1 MNRSITSIFIFL
13 ISIISFAQAPQKL
26 NAVEIYEQV
35 QKLNFLGKV
44 LYVAAHPDDENTK
57 LITYFSN
64 HYHAQTAYLS
74 LTRGD
79 GGQNLIGTE
88 LREKLG
94 AIRTQELLAARRIDG
109 GEQFFTR
116 ANDFGFSKEPNE
128 TFSIWN
134 KNEVMEDVIQVIE
147 TFRPDI
153 IINRF
158 SHNTPGTT
166 HGHHTASAMLSLEAY
181 DLVKHQPKRIFFNT
195 SWWFYGSQEAF
206 DAADKSKLL
215 AINSNVYYPL
225 KGKSNNEIAALSRSQ
240 HKCQG
245 FGTLGSRGDETEYL
259 ELLKG
264 DLPSNTNLF
273 EGIDTSWNRV
283 KGGNEI
289 GTILYEIEKNFN
301 FGNPSVHIPNL
312 IKAYDLIQN
321 LEDSHWKEI
330 KSKQIIKII
339 EACSGLFME
348 AVADTETTTKDSN
361 FNINIEV
368 INRSQSNAK
377 LISVKALQL
386 PLETKNSVLKNN
398 EKTSFQLKNVIIGEN
413 ADYSNLFWLKEK
425 QTEGMY
431 RVSDK
436 SIRILPEVSSN
447 FPVVFTIEIEGKTIE
462 FVKNICYKFNNPDDG
477 ETYVPFTVLPDV
489 TTKIEPE
496 VIIFNGTQ
504 AKEITVSVKAHKA
517 NAKGILSLNIPNDW
531 KVNPKEIPFE
541 ITTKNE
547 EKKFSFTLYPT
558 KPEIATKL
566 SAKAQIGNQIFDDKL
581 ITIQYP
587 HIPKQTILVP
597 SESKLVKLDIATKGK
612 NIGYIMGAG
621 DEVNKNLENLDFK
634 VSTINPNE
642 ISIEKLQQFDAV
654 ILGIRAFNVVDELKY
669 KNKILFQYV
678 ENGGNLIIQY
688 NTTNNLVTKEIAP
701 YNLELSR
708 DRVTDENAKVT
719 FLAPN
724 HKVLNEPNKITEK
737 DFEGWKQEQG
747 LNYPNE
753 FDASF
758 TPILSS
764 NDKGEK
770 PKNGETILIDYAG
783 FLEDGTLFDTS
794 NPEVA
799 KTFGT
804 FDELRA
810 MQNGYSLLPYQIG
823 AKNLIP
829 GFIEAVNKLNIG
841 DKAVLFIPSKLAYGE
856 QGAGNAIPPN
866 ANIIFEI
873 EIKDKK

>member
-153 IINRF
+153 IVNRF

-312 IKAYDLIQN
+312 IKAYDLIQK
-321 LEDSHWKEI
+321 LEDLHWKEI

-386 PLETKNSVLKNN
+386 PIETKNAVLKNN
-398 EKTSFQLKNVIIGEN
+398 EKTSFPIKNTSIGEKV
-413 ADYSNLFWLKEK
+413 DYSNLFWLKEQ

-436 SIRILPEVSSN
+436 AIRILPEVSSN

-504 AKEITVSVKAHKA
+504 SKEITVSVKAHKA
-517 NAKGILSLNIPNDW
+517 NAKGVLSLNIPTDW

-547 EKKFSFTLYPT
+547 EKKFTFTLYPT

-566 SAKAQIGNQIFDDKL
+566 SAKAQIGNQTFDDKL

-597 SESKLVKLDIATKGK
+597 SESKLVKLDIEIKGK

-621 DEVNKNLENLDFK
+621 DEVNKNLEHLGFN

-642 ISIEKLQQFDAV
+642 ISTEKLQQYDAV
-654 ILGIRAFNVVDELKY
+654 ILGIRAFNVVEELKY

-678 ENGGNLIIQY
+678 ENGGNLIVQY
-688 NTTNNLVTKEIAP
+688 NTTNNLITKEIAP

-719 FLAPN
+719 FLTPN
-724 HKVLNEPNKITEK
+724 HKVLNQPNKITEK
-737 DFEGWKQEQG
+737 DFSGWVQEQG
-747 LNYPNE
+747 LYYPNKWSSE
-753 FDASF
+753 FI
-758 TPILSS
+758 PILAS
-764 NDKGEK
+764 NDEGESSKTGGLVIAKFGKGNYIYTGLSFFRE
-770 PKNGETILIDYAG
+770 L
-783 FLEDGTLFDTS
+783 
-794 NPEVA
+794 PEGVSGA
-799 KTFGT
+799 Y
-804 FDELRA
+804 R
-810 MQNGYSLLPYQIG
+810 LL
-823 AKNLIP
+823 
-829 GFIEAVNKLNIG
+829 
-841 DKAVLFIPSKLAYGE
+841 
-856 QGAGNAIPPN
+856 
-866 ANIIFEI
+866 ANMIAL
-873 EIKDKK
+873 D

>member
-1 MNRSITSIFIFL
+1 MNRSFTSIFIFL
-13 ISIISFAQAPQKL
+13 ISIVAFAQAPQKL
-26 NAVEIYEQV
+26 NSVEIYEQV

-128 TFSIWN
+128 TFAIWN
-134 KNEVMEDVIQVIE
+134 KNEVMEDVIQVME

-153 IINRF
+153 IVNRF

-181 DLVKHQPKRIFFNT
+181 DLIKYKPKRIFFNT

-215 AINSNVYYPL
+215 AINSNVFYPL

-289 GTILYEIEKNFN
+289 GKILYEIEKNFN

-398 EKTSFQLKNVIIGEN
+398 EKINFQLKNVVIGEN
-413 ADYSNLFWLKEK
+413 ADYSNLFWLKEQ

-547 EKKFSFTLYPT
+547 EKKFTFTLYPT

-566 SAKAQIGNQIFDDKL
+566 SAKAQIGNQTFDDKL

-597 SESKLVKLDIATKGK
+597 SESKIVKLDIETKGK
-612 NIGYIMGAG
+612 NIGYIIGAG
-621 DEVNKNLENLDFK
+621 DEVNKNIENLGFT
-634 VSTINPNE
+634 VTNINVNE
-642 ISIEKLQQFDAV
+642 ITDDNLKRFDAI
-654 ILGIRAFNVVDELKY
+654 ILGIRAFNVIDELKY
-669 KNKILFQYV
+669 KNKTLFNYV
-678 ENGGNLIIQY
+678 ANGGNLIVQY

-719 FLAPN
+719 FLQPD
-724 HKVLNEPNKITEK
+724 HKVLNQPNKITSK
-737 DFEGWKQEQG
+737 DFEGWVQEQG
-747 LNYPNE
+747 LYYPNKWSSE
-753 FDASF
+753 FI
-758 TPILSS
+758 PILAS
-764 NDKGEK
+764 NDEGESSKTGGLVIAKFGKGNYIYTGLSFFREL
-770 PKNGETILIDYAG
+770 PEGVSGAYR
-783 FLEDGTLFDTS
+783 LF
-794 NPEVA
+794 A
-799 KTFGT
+799 
-804 FDELRA
+804 
-810 MQNGYSLLPYQIG
+810 
-823 AKNLIP
+823 NLI
-829 GFIEAVNKLNIG
+829 AL
-841 DKAVLFIPSKLAYGE
+841 DK
-856 QGAGNAIPPN
+856 
-866 ANIIFEI
+866 
-873 EIKDKK
+873 

>member
-1 MNRSITSIFIFL
+1 MNRSITSIFIFF
-13 ISIISFAQAPQKL
+13 ISIITFAQAPQKL
-26 NAVEIYEQV
+26 NTVEIYEQV

-321 LEDSHWKEI
+321 LEDSHWKNS

-361 FNINIEV
+361 FNIDIEV

-386 PLETKNSVLKNN
+386 PILTKNALLKNN
-398 EKTSFQLKNVIIGEN
+398 EKTSFPIKNVIIGETV
-413 ADYSNLFWLKEK
+413 DYSNLFWLKEK

-436 SIRILPEVSSN
+436 AIRILPEISSN

-462 FVKNICYKFNNPDDG
+462 FIKNICYKFNNPDDG

-504 AKEITVSVKAHKA
+504 TKEITVSVKAHKA
-517 NAKGILSLNIPNDW
+517 NAKGVLSLNIPTDW

-547 EKKFSFTLYPT
+547 EKKFTFTLYPT

-566 SAKAQIGNQIFDDKL
+566 SAKAQIGNQTFDNKL

-597 SESKLVKLDIATKGK
+597 SESKLVKLDIEIKGK

-621 DEVNKNLENLDFK
+621 DEVNKNLEHLGFK

-642 ISIEKLQQFDAV
+642 ISTEKLQQYDAV
-654 ILGIRAFNVVDELKY
+654 ILGIRAFNVVEELKY

-678 ENGGNLIIQY
+678 ENGGNLIVQY
-688 NTTNNLVTKEIAP
+688 NTTNNLITKEIAP

-719 FLAPN
+719 FVTPT
-724 HKVLNEPNKITEK
+724 HKVLNQPNKITEK
-737 DFEGWKQEQG
+737 DFTGWVQEQG
-747 LNYPNE
+747 LYYPNKWSSE
-753 FDASF
+753 FI
-758 TPILSS
+758 PILAS
-764 NDKGEK
+764 NDEGESSKTGGLVIAKFGKGNYIYTGLSFFRE
-770 PKNGETILIDYAG
+770 L
-783 FLEDGTLFDTS
+783 
-794 NPEVA
+794 PEGVSGA
-799 KTFGT
+799 Y
-804 FDELRA
+804 R
-810 MQNGYSLLPYQIG
+810 LLANMI
-823 AKNLIP
+823 AL
-829 GFIEAVNKLNIG
+829 
-841 DKAVLFIPSKLAYGE
+841 DK
-856 QGAGNAIPPN
+856 
-866 ANIIFEI
+866 
-873 EIKDKK
+873 

>member
-1 MNRSITSIFIFL
+1 MC
-13 ISIISFAQAPQKL
+13 AQAPKKL
-26 NAVEIYEQV
+26 SSVEIYDQV

-153 IINRF
+153 IVNRF

-181 DLVKHQPKRIFFNT
+181 DLVKYKPKRIFFNT

-245 FGTLGSRGDETEYL
+245 FGTLGSRGDEIEYL

-289 GTILYEIEKNFN
+289 GKILYDIEKNFN
-301 FGNPSVHIPNL
+301 FENPSVHIPNL
-312 IKAYDLIQN
+312 IKAYDLIQK
-321 LEDSHWKEI
+321 LEDAHWKEI

-386 PLETKNSVLKNN
+386 PLETKNAVLKNN
-398 EKTSFQLKNVIIGEN
+398 EKTSFQFKNVIIGEN
-413 ADYSNLFWLKEK
+413 VDYSNLFWLKEK

-477 ETYVPFTVLPDV
+477 ETYVPFTVLPSV
-489 TTKIEPE
+489 TSSIEPK
-496 VIIFNGTQ
+496 VVIFNATQ
-504 AKEITVSVKAHKA
+504 PKEITVVVKAHKA
-517 NAKGILSLNIPNDW
+517 NISGKLSLDIPADW
-531 KVNPKEIPFE
+531 KVSPNEISFE
-541 ITTKNE
+541 IAAKNE
-547 EKKFSFTLYPT
+547 DKKFTFTLYPT
-558 KPEIATKL
+558 KKEITTKIK
-566 SAKAQIGNQIFDDKL
+566 AKVEINNQTIDKEL

-597 SESKLVKLDIATKGK
+597 SESKIVKLDIETKGK
-612 NIGYIMGAG
+612 NIGYIIGAG
-621 DEVNKNLENLDFK
+621 DEVNKNIENLGFT
-634 VSTINPNE
+634 VTNINVNE
-642 ISIEKLQQFDAV
+642 ITDDNLKRFDAI
-654 ILGIRAFNVVDELKY
+654 ILGIRAFNVIDELKY
-669 KNKILFQYV
+669 KNKTLFNYV
-678 ENGGNLIIQY
+678 ANGGNLIVQY

-719 FLAPN
+719 FLQPD
-724 HKVLNEPNKITEK
+724 HKVLNQPNKITSK
-737 DFEGWKQEQG
+737 DFEGWVQEQG
-747 LNYPNE
+747 LYYPNKWSSE
-753 FDASF
+753 FI
-758 TPILSS
+758 PILAS
-764 NDKGEK
+764 NDEGESSKTGGLVIAKYGKGNYIYTGLSFFRE
-770 PKNGETILIDYAG
+770 L
-783 FLEDGTLFDTS
+783 
-794 NPEVA
+794 PEGVSGA
-799 KTFGT
+799 Y
-804 FDELRA
+804 R
-810 MQNGYSLLPYQIG
+810 LL
-823 AKNLIP
+823 ANLI
-829 GFIEAVNKLNIG
+829 AL
-841 DKAVLFIPSKLAYGE
+841 DK
-856 QGAGNAIPPN
+856 
-866 ANIIFEI
+866 
-873 EIKDKK
+873 

>member
-1 MNRSITSIFIFL
+1 MSRSFTSIFILL
-13 ISIISFAQAPQKL
+13 ISIITFAQAPQKL
-26 NAVEIYEQV
+26 SSVEIYEQV

-128 TFSIWN
+128 TFAIWN

-153 IINRF
+153 IVNRF

-181 DLVKHQPKRIFFNT
+181 DLVKYQPKRIFFNT

-264 DLPSNTNLF
+264 NLPSNTNLF

-289 GTILYEIEKNFN
+289 GKLLNEIEKNFN
-301 FGNPSVHIPNL
+301 FGNPSIHIPNL
-312 IKAYDLIQN
+312 IKAYDLIQK

-348 AVADTETTTKDSN
+348 ALADTETITKDSK
-361 FNINIEV
+361 FNLQLEV
-368 INRSQSNAK
+368 INRSQSNVK
-377 LISVKALQL
+377 LISVNALNIKN
-386 PLETKNSVLKNN
+386 ETQNKPLKNN
-398 EKTSFQLKNVIIGEN
+398 EKVNFQFKDVDVGN
-413 ADYSNLFWLKEK
+413 AVDYSNLFWLKEQ

-431 RVSDK
+431 QVSDK
-436 SIRILPEVSSN
+436 SIRILPEVSTS
-447 FPVVFTIEIEGKTIE
+447 FPVIFTIEIEGKTIE

-477 ETYVPFTVLPDV
+477 ETYVPFTILPEFTSTIESKVL
-489 TTKIEPE
+489 
-496 VIIFNGTQ
+496 IFNSTQ
-504 AKEITVSVKAHKA
+504 PKEISVKVKAHKA
-517 NAKGILSLNIPNDW
+517 NASGKLSVVIPTDW
-531 KVNPKEIPFE
+531 KIEPQEIPFTIEAKNEERKFSFKIYPSKPE
-541 ITTKNE
+541 ITTK
-547 EKKFSFTLYPT
+547 LVAQ
-558 KPEIATKL
+558 IATSNGTL
-566 SAKAQIGNQIFDDKL
+566 DKEL
-581 ITIQYP
+581 ITIHYP
-587 HIPKQTILVP
+587 HIPKQTILIT
-597 SESKLVKLDIATKGK
+597 SAAKAVKLDIATKGK

-621 DEVNKNLENLDFK
+621 DEVNKNLENLGFQ
-634 VSTINPNE
+634 VTNLNPNE
-642 ISIEKLQQFDAV
+642 ITAENLKSYDAI
-654 ILGIRAFNVVDELKY
+654 ILGIRAFNVVDELKF
-669 KNKILFQYV
+669 KNKILFDYV
-678 ENGGNLIIQY
+678 FNGGNVIVQY
-688 NTTNNLVTKEIAP
+688 NTTNNLITKEIAP

-719 FLAPN
+719 FLTPN
-724 HKVLNEPNKITEK
+724 HKVLNQPNKINEK
-737 DFEGWKQEQG
+737 DFTGWVQEQG
-747 LNYPNE
+747 LYYPNKWSSE
-753 FDASF
+753 FI
-758 TPILSS
+758 PILAS
-764 NDKGEK
+764 NDE
-770 PKNGETILIDYAG
+770 GETPKKGALLIAKHGKGNYIYTG
-783 FLEDGTLFDTS
+783 LSFFREL
-794 NPEVA
+794 PEGVSGA
-799 KTFGT
+799 Y
-804 FDELRA
+804 R
-810 MQNGYSLLPYQIG
+810 LL
-823 AKNLIP
+823 
-829 GFIEAVNKLNIG
+829 
-841 DKAVLFIPSKLAYGE
+841 
-856 QGAGNAIPPN
+856 
-866 ANIIFEI
+866 ANIIAL
-873 EIKDKK
+873 D

>member
-245 FGTLGSRGDETEYL
+245 FGTLGNRGDETEYL

-289 GTILYEIEKNFN
+289 GNILYEIEKNFN

-321 LEDSHWKEI
+321 LEDSHWKNS

-386 PLETKNSVLKNN
+386 PILTKNALLKNN
-398 EKTSFQLKNVIIGEN
+398 EKISFPIKNVIIGETV
-413 ADYSNLFWLKEK
+413 DYSNLFWLKEK

-436 SIRILPEVSSN
+436 AIRILPEVSSN

-504 AKEITVSVKAHKA
+504 TKEITVSVKAHKA
-517 NAKGILSLNIPNDW
+517 NAKGVLSLNIPTDW

-547 EKKFSFTLYPT
+547 EKKFTFTLYPT

-566 SAKAQIGNQIFDDKL
+566 SAKAQIGNQTFDNKL

-597 SESKLVKLDIATKGK
+597 SESKLVKLDIEIKGK

-621 DEVNKNLENLDFK
+621 DEVNKNLEHLGFK
-634 VSTINPNE
+634 VSTIHPNE
-642 ISIEKLQQFDAV
+642 ISTEKLQQYDAV
-654 ILGIRAFNVVDELKY
+654 ILGIRAFNVVEELKY

-678 ENGGNLIIQY
+678 ENGGNLIVQY
-688 NTTNNLVTKEIAP
+688 NTTNNLITKEIAP

-719 FLAPN
+719 FVTPT
-724 HKVLNEPNKITEK
+724 HKVLNQPNKITEK
-737 DFEGWKQEQG
+737 DFTGWVQEQG
-747 LNYPNE
+747 LYYPNKWSSE
-753 FDASF
+753 FI
-758 TPILSS
+758 PILAS
-764 NDKGEK
+764 NDEGESSKTGGLVIAKFGKGNYIYTGLSFFRE
-770 PKNGETILIDYAG
+770 L
-783 FLEDGTLFDTS
+783 
-794 NPEVA
+794 PEGVSGA
-799 KTFGT
+799 Y
-804 FDELRA
+804 R
-810 MQNGYSLLPYQIG
+810 LL
-823 AKNLIP
+823 
-829 GFIEAVNKLNIG
+829 
-841 DKAVLFIPSKLAYGE
+841 
-856 QGAGNAIPPN
+856 
-866 ANIIFEI
+866 ANMIAL
-873 EIKDKK
+873 D

>member
-1 MNRSITSIFIFL
+1 MNRSFTSIFILL
-13 ISIISFAQAPQKL
+13 ISIITFAQAPQKL
-26 NAVEIYEQV
+26 SSVEIYEQV

-128 TFSIWN
+128 TFAIWN

-153 IINRF
+153 IVNRF

-181 DLVKHQPKRIFFNT
+181 DLVKYQPKRIFFNT

-264 DLPSNTNLF
+264 NLPSNTNLF

-289 GTILYEIEKNFN
+289 GKLLYEIEKNFN

-312 IKAYDLIQN
+312 IKAYDLIQK

-348 AVADTETTTKDSN
+348 ALADTETITKDSK
-361 FNINIEV
+361 FNLQLEV
-368 INRSQSNAK
+368 INRSQSNVK
-377 LISVKALQL
+377 LISVNALNIKN
-386 PLETKNSVLKNN
+386 ETQNKPLKNN
-398 EKTSFQLKNVIIGEN
+398 EKVNFQFKDVEVGN
-413 ADYSNLFWLKEK
+413 AVDYSNLFWLKEQ

-431 RVSDK
+431 QVSDK
-436 SIRILPEVSSN
+436 SIRILPEVSTS
-447 FPVVFTIEIEGKTIE
+447 FPVIFTIEIEGKTIE

-477 ETYVPFTVLPDV
+477 ETYVPFTILPEFTSTIESKVL
-489 TTKIEPE
+489 
-496 VIIFNGTQ
+496 IFNSTQ
-504 AKEITVSVKAHKA
+504 PKEISVKVKAHKA
-517 NAKGILSLNIPNDW
+517 IASGKLSVVIPPDW
-531 KVNPKEIPFE
+531 KIEPQEIPFTIEAKNEERKFSFKIYPSKPE
-541 ITTKNE
+541 ITTK
-547 EKKFSFTLYPT
+547 LVAQ
-558 KPEIATKL
+558 IATSSGTL
-566 SAKAQIGNQIFDDKL
+566 DKEL

-587 HIPKQTILVP
+587 HIPKQTILVT
-597 SESKLVKLDIATKGK
+597 SAAKAVKLDIATKGK

-621 DEVNKNLENLDFK
+621 DEVNKNLENLGFQ
-634 VSTINPNE
+634 VTNLNPNE
-642 ISIEKLQQFDAV
+642 ITAENLKSYDAI
-654 ILGIRAFNVVDELKY
+654 ILGIRAFNVVDELKF
-669 KNKILFQYV
+669 KNKILFDYV
-678 ENGGNLIIQY
+678 FNGGNVIVQY
-688 NTTNNLVTKEIAP
+688 NTTNNLITKEIAP

-719 FLAPN
+719 FLTPN
-724 HKVLNEPNKITEK
+724 HKVLNQPNKITEK
-737 DFEGWKQEQG
+737 DFTSWVQEQG
-747 LNYPNE
+747 LYYPNKWSSE
-753 FDASF
+753 FI
-758 TPILSS
+758 PILAS
-764 NDKGEK
+764 NDE
-770 PKNGETILIDYAG
+770 GETPKKGGLLIAKHGKGNYIYTG
-783 FLEDGTLFDTS
+783 LSFFREL
-794 NPEVA
+794 PEGVSGA
-799 KTFGT
+799 Y
-804 FDELRA
+804 R
-810 MQNGYSLLPYQIG
+810 LL
-823 AKNLIP
+823 
-829 GFIEAVNKLNIG
+829 
-841 DKAVLFIPSKLAYGE
+841 
-856 QGAGNAIPPN
+856 
-866 ANIIFEI
+866 ANMIAL
-873 EIKDKK
+873 D

>member
-1 MNRSITSIFIFL
+1 MKRSITSIFIFVF
-13 ISIISFAQAPQKL
+13 SITMCAQAPQKL
-26 NAVEIYEQV
+26 SSVEIYDQV

-134 KNEVMEDVIQVIE
+134 KIEVMEDVIQVIE

-153 IINRF
+153 IVNRF

-181 DLVKHQPKRIFFNT
+181 DLVKYKPKRIFFNT

-206 DAADKSKLL
+206 DTADKSKLL
-215 AINSNVYYPL
+215 AINSNVFYPL

-289 GTILYEIEKNFN
+289 GKILYEIEKNFN

-312 IKAYDLIQN
+312 IKAYDLIQK
-321 LEDSHWKEI
+321 LEDAHWKEI

-398 EKTSFQLKNVIIGEN
+398 EKINFQLKNVVIGEN
-413 ADYSNLFWLKEK
+413 IDYSNLFWLKEK

-431 RVSDK
+431 RVSDE

-504 AKEITVSVKAHKA
+504 SKEITVSVKAHKA
-517 NAKGILSLNIPNDW
+517 NAKGVLSLNIPNDW
-531 KVNPKEIPFE
+531 KVIPKEIPFE

-547 EKKFSFTLYPT
+547 EKKFTFTLYPT

-566 SAKAQIGNQIFDDKL
+566 SATATIGNQTFDDKL

-621 DEVNKNLENLDFK
+621 DEVNKNLENLGFK

-642 ISIEKLQQFDAV
+642 ISIEKLQQYDAV
-654 ILGIRAFNVVDELKY
+654 ILGIRAFNVIDELKY

-678 ENGGNLIIQY
+678 ENGGNLIVQY

-724 HKVLNEPNKITEK
+724 HKVLNQPNKITEK
-737 DFEGWKQEQG
+737 DFTGWVQEQG
-747 LNYPNE
+747 LYYPNKWSSE
-753 FDASF
+753 FI
-758 TPILSS
+758 PILAS
-764 NDKGEK
+764 NDEGESSKTGGLVIAKYGKG
-770 PKNGETILIDYAG
+770 NYIYTGLS
-783 FLEDGTLFDTS
+783 FFR
-794 NPEVA
+794 
-799 KTFGT
+799 
-804 FDELRA
+804 ELSEGVSGAYR
-810 MQNGYSLLPYQIG
+810 LL
-823 AKNLIP
+823 ANLI
-829 GFIEAVNKLNIG
+829 AL
-841 DKAVLFIPSKLAYGE
+841 DK
-856 QGAGNAIPPN
+856 
-866 ANIIFEI
+866 
-873 EIKDKK
+873 

>member
-1 MNRSITSIFIFL
+1 MKRSFTSIFIFL
-13 ISIISFAQAPQKL
+13 ISSLTFAQAPQKL
-26 NAVEIYEQV
+26 SSVEIYEQV

-128 TFSIWN
+128 TFAIWN

-153 IINRF
+153 IVNRF

-181 DLVKHQPKRIFFNT
+181 DLVKYKPKRIFFNT

-215 AINSNVYYPL
+215 AINSNVFYPL

-289 GTILYEIEKNFN
+289 GKILYEIEKNFN

-312 IKAYDLIQN
+312 IKAYDLIQK
-321 LEDSHWKEI
+321 LEDSHWKDI

-386 PLETKNSVLKNN
+386 PIETKNAVLKNN
-398 EKTSFQLKNVIIGEN
+398 EKTSFQFKNVIIGESV
-413 ADYSNLFWLKEK
+413 DYSNLFWLKE
-425 QTEGMY
+425 QQSEGMY

-517 NAKGILSLNIPNDW
+517 NAKGVLSLNIPTDW

-547 EKKFSFTLYPT
+547 EKKFTFTLYPT

-566 SAKAQIGNQIFDDKL
+566 SAKAQIGNQTFDNKL

-597 SESKLVKLDIATKGK
+597 SESKLVKLDIETKGK

-621 DEVNKNLENLDFK
+621 DEVNKNLENLGFK

-642 ISIEKLQQFDAV
+642 ISTEKLQQFDAV

-678 ENGGNLIIQY
+678 ANGGNLIQ
-688 NTTNNLVTKEIAP
+688 
-701 YNLELSR
+701 
-708 DRVTDENAKVT
+708 
-719 FLAPN
+719 
-724 HKVLNEPNKITEK
+724 
-737 DFEGWKQEQG
+737 
-747 LNYPNE
+747 
-753 FDASF
+753 
-758 TPILSS
+758 
-764 NDKGEK
+764 
-770 PKNGETILIDYAG
+770 
-783 FLEDGTLFDTS
+783 
-794 NPEVA
+794 
-799 KTFGT
+799 
-804 FDELRA
+804 
-810 MQNGYSLLPYQIG
+810 
-823 AKNLIP
+823 
-829 GFIEAVNKLNIG
+829 
-841 DKAVLFIPSKLAYGE
+841 
-856 QGAGNAIPPN
+856 
-866 ANIIFEI
+866 EI
-873 EIKDKK
+873 ELLMKMRKLLS

>member
-1 MNRSITSIFIFL
+1 MNRSFTSIFIFFV
-13 ISIISFAQAPQKL
+13 SIIAFAQAPQKL
-26 NAVEIYEQV
+26 NSVEIYEQV

-128 TFSIWN
+128 TFAIWN
-134 KNEVMEDVIQVIE
+134 KNEVMEDVIQVME

-153 IINRF
+153 IVNRF

-181 DLVKHQPKRIFFNT
+181 DLVKYKPKRIFFNT

-206 DAADKSKLL
+206 EAADKSKLL
-215 AINSNVYYPL
+215 AINSNVFYPL

-283 KGGNEI
+283 KEGNEI
-289 GTILYEIEKNFN
+289 GKILYEIEKNFN

-724 HKVLNEPNKITEK
+724 HKVLNQPNKITEK
-737 DFEGWKQEQG
+737 DFTGWVQEQG
-747 LNYPNE
+747 LYYPNKWSSE
-753 FDASF
+753 FI
-758 TPILSS
+758 PILAS
-764 NDKGEK
+764 NDEGESSKTGGLVIAKYGKGNYIYTGLSFFRE
-770 PKNGETILIDYAG
+770 L
-783 FLEDGTLFDTS
+783 
-794 NPEVA
+794 PEGVSGA
-799 KTFGT
+799 Y
-804 FDELRA
+804 R
-810 MQNGYSLLPYQIG
+810 LLANMI
-823 AKNLIP
+823 AL
-829 GFIEAVNKLNIG
+829 
-841 DKAVLFIPSKLAYGE
+841 DK
-856 QGAGNAIPPN
+856 
-866 ANIIFEI
+866 
-873 EIKDKK
+873 

>member
-1 MNRSITSIFIFL
+1 MNRSFTSIFIFL
-13 ISIISFAQAPQKL
+13 ISIVAFAQAPQKL
-26 NAVEIYEQV
+26 NSVEIYEQV

-64 HYHAQTAYLS
+64 DYHAQTAYLS

-128 TFSIWN
+128 TFAIWN
-134 KNEVMEDVIQVIE
+134 KNEVMEDVIQVME

-153 IINRF
+153 IVNRF

-181 DLVKHQPKRIFFNT
+181 DLVKFKPKRIFFNT

-215 AINSNVYYPL
+215 AINSNVFYPL

-289 GTILYEIEKNFN
+289 GKILYEIEKNFN
-301 FGNPSVHIPNL
+301 FENPSIHIPNL

-321 LEDSHWKEI
+321 LEDLHWKEI

-368 INRSQSNAK
+368 INRSQSNVK

-386 PLETKNSVLKNN
+386 PLETKNAVLKNN

-436 SIRILPEVSSN
+436 STRILPEFSSN

-504 AKEITVSVKAHKA
+504 SKEITVSVKAHKA
-517 NAKGILSLNIPNDW
+517 NAKGVLSLNIPNDW

-547 EKKFSFTLYPT
+547 EKKFTFTLYPT

-597 SESKLVKLDIATKGK
+597 SESKLVKLDIAIKGK

-621 DEVNKNLENLDFK
+621 DVVNKNLENLGFK
-634 VSTINPNE
+634 VSMINPNE

-719 FLAPN
+719 FLSPN
-724 HKVLNEPNKITEK
+724 HKVLNQPNKITEK
-737 DFEGWKQEQG
+737 DFIGWVQEQG
-747 LNYPNE
+747 LYYPNKWSSE
-753 FDASF
+753 FI
-758 TPILSS
+758 PILAS
-764 NDKGEK
+764 NDEGESSKTGGLVIAKFGKGNYIYTGLSFFRE
-770 PKNGETILIDYAG
+770 L
-783 FLEDGTLFDTS
+783 
-794 NPEVA
+794 PEGVSGA
-799 KTFGT
+799 Y
-804 FDELRA
+804 R
-810 MQNGYSLLPYQIG
+810 LLANMI
-823 AKNLIP
+823 AL
-829 GFIEAVNKLNIG
+829 
-841 DKAVLFIPSKLAYGE
+841 DK
-856 QGAGNAIPPN
+856 
-866 ANIIFEI
+866 
-873 EIKDKK
+873 

>member
-1 MNRSITSIFIFL
+1 MNRSFTSIFIFF
-13 ISIISFAQAPQKL
+13 ISIAALAQAPQKL
-26 NAVEIYEQV
+26 NSVEIYEQI

-128 TFSIWN
+128 TFAIWN
-134 KNEVMEDVIQVIE
+134 KEEVMEDVIQVME

-153 IINRF
+153 IVNRF
-158 SHNTPGTT
+158 AHNTPGTT

-181 DLVKHQPKRIFFNT
+181 DLVKYQPKRIFFNT

-215 AINSNVYYPL
+215 SINSNVFYPL

-245 FGTLGSRGDETEYL
+245 FGTLGTRGDEIEYL

-289 GTILYEIEKNFN
+289 GKILYDIEKNFN

-312 IKAYDLIQN
+312 IKAYDLIQK

-348 AVADTETTTKDSN
+348 AVADTETITKDSK
-361 FNINIEV
+361 FNLQLEV
-368 INRSQSNAK
+368 INRSQSNVK
-377 LISVKALQL
+377 LISINALNIKN
-386 PLETKNSVLKNN
+386 ETQNKPLKNN
-398 EKTSFQLKNVIIGEN
+398 EKVSLQFKDVVVGNEV
-413 ADYSNLFWLKEK
+413 DYSNLFWLKEQ

-431 RVSDK
+431 KVSDK
-436 SIRILPEVSSN
+436 SIRILPEISTS
-447 FPVVFTIEIEGKTIE
+447 FPVIFTMEIEGKTIE
-462 FVKNICYKFNNPDDG
+462 FVKNITYKFNNPDDG
-477 ETYVPFTVLPDV
+477 ETYIPFTILPEF
-489 TTKIEPE
+489 TSTIEPK
-496 VIIFNGTQ
+496 VIIFNSTQ
-504 AKEITVSVKAHKA
+504 PKEITVKVKAHKA
-517 NAKGILSLNIPNDW
+517 NASGKLSLAIPQDW
-531 KVNPKEIPFE
+531 KIEPKEIPFTIE
-541 ITTKNE
+541 AKNE
-547 EKKFSFTLYPT
+547 ERKFTFKVYPT
-558 KPEIATKL
+558 KPEITSKL
-566 SAKAQIGNQIFDDKL
+566 VAQISTSNGTLDKEL
-581 ITIQYP
+581 VTIQYP
-587 HIPKQTILVP
+587 HIPKQTILVA
-597 SESKLVKLDIATKGK
+597 SESKVVKLDIATKGK

-621 DEVNKNLENLDFK
+621 DEVNKNLENLGFQ
-634 VSTINPNE
+634 VTNLNPNE
-642 ISIEKLQQFDAV
+642 ITTENLKSFDAV
-654 ILGIRAFNVVDELKY
+654 ILGIRAFNVVDELKF
-669 KNKILFQYV
+669 KNKILFDYV
-678 ENGGNLIIQY
+678 ANGGNVIVQY
-688 NTTNNLVTKEIAP
+688 NTTNNLITKEIAP
-701 YNLELSR
+701 YNLKLSR

-724 HKVLNEPNKITEK
+724 HKVLNQPNKISEK
-737 DFEGWKQEQG
+737 DFTGWVQEQG
-747 LNYPNE
+747 LYYPNE
-753 FDASF
+753 WSSEFI
-758 TPILSS
+758 PILAS
-764 NDKGEK
+764 NDE
-770 PKNGETILIDYAG
+770 GETPKKGGLLIAKHGKGNYIYTG
-783 FLEDGTLFDTS
+783 LSFFREL
-794 NPEVA
+794 PEGVSGA
-799 KTFGT
+799 Y
-804 FDELRA
+804 R
-810 MQNGYSLLPYQIG
+810 LL
-823 AKNLIP
+823 ANLI
-829 GFIEAVNKLNIG
+829 AL
-841 DKAVLFIPSKLAYGE
+841 DK
-856 QGAGNAIPPN
+856 
-866 ANIIFEI
+866 
-873 EIKDKK
+873 

>member
-1 MNRSITSIFIFL
+1 MNRSFTSIFIFF
-13 ISIISFAQAPQKL
+13 ISIAALAQAPQKL
-26 NAVEIYEQV
+26 NSVEIYEQV

-128 TFSIWN
+128 TFAIWN
-134 KNEVMEDVIQVIE
+134 KEEVMEDVIQVME

-153 IINRF
+153 IVNRF
-158 SHNTPGTT
+158 AHNTPGTT

-181 DLVKHQPKRIFFNT
+181 DLVKYQPKRIFFNT

-289 GTILYEIEKNFN
+289 GKILYEIEKNFN

-724 HKVLNEPNKITEK
+724 HKVLNQPNKITEK
-737 DFEGWKQEQG
+737 DFTGWVQEQG
-747 LNYPNE
+747 LYYPNKWSSE
-753 FDASF
+753 FI
-758 TPILSS
+758 PILAS
-764 NDKGEK
+764 NDEGESSKTGGLVIAKYGKGNYIYSGLSFFRE
-770 PKNGETILIDYAG
+770 L
-783 FLEDGTLFDTS
+783 
-794 NPEVA
+794 PEGVSGA
-799 KTFGT
+799 Y
-804 FDELRA
+804 R
-810 MQNGYSLLPYQIG
+810 LLANMI
-823 AKNLIP
+823 AL
-829 GFIEAVNKLNIG
+829 
-841 DKAVLFIPSKLAYGE
+841 DK
-856 QGAGNAIPPN
+856 
-866 ANIIFEI
+866 
-873 EIKDKK
+873 

>member
-1 MNRSITSIFIFL
+1 MNRSFTSIFIFF
-13 ISIISFAQAPQKL
+13 ISIVALAQAPQKL
-26 NAVEIYEQV
+26 NSVEIYEQV

-128 TFSIWN
+128 TFAIWN
-134 KNEVMEDVIQVIE
+134 KEEVMEDVIQVME

-153 IINRF
+153 IVNRF
-158 SHNTPGTT
+158 AHNTPGTT

-181 DLVKHQPKRIFFNT
+181 DLVKYQPKRIFFNT

-215 AINSNVYYPL
+215 SINSNVFYPL

-245 FGTLGSRGDETEYL
+245 FGTLGTRGDEIEYL

-289 GTILYEIEKNFN
+289 GKILYDIEKNFN

-312 IKAYDLIQN
+312 IKAYDLIQK

-348 AVADTETTTKDSN
+348 AIAETETITKESK
-361 FNINIEV
+361 FNLQLEV
-368 INRSQSNAK
+368 INRSQSNVK
-377 LISVKALQL
+377 LISINALNI
-386 PLETKNSVLKNN
+386 KNEIQNKPLKNN
-398 EKTSFQLKNVIIGEN
+398 EKVNLQFKDVVVGNEV
-413 ADYSNLFWLKEK
+413 DYSNLFWLKEQ

-431 RVSDK
+431 KVSDK
-436 SIRILPEVSSN
+436 SIRILPEISTS
-447 FPVVFTIEIEGKTIE
+447 FPVIFTMEIEGKTIE
-462 FVKNICYKFNNPDDG
+462 FVKNISYKFNNPDDG
-477 ETYVPFTVLPDV
+477 ETYVPFTILPEF
-489 TTKIEPE
+489 TSTIEPK
-496 VIIFNGTQ
+496 VIIFNSTQ
-504 AKEITVSVKAHKA
+504 PKEISVKVKAHKT
-517 NAKGILSLNIPNDW
+517 NASGKLTLTIPQDW
-531 KVNPKEIPFE
+531 KIEPKEIPFTIE
-541 ITTKNE
+541 AKNE
-547 EKKFSFTLYPT
+547 ERKFTFKVYPT
-558 KPEIATKL
+558 KPEITSKL
-566 SAKAQIGNQIFDDKL
+566 VAQISTSNGTLDKEL
-581 ITIQYP
+581 VTIQYP
-587 HIPKQTILVP
+587 HIPKQTILVA
-597 SESKLVKLDIATKGK
+597 SESKVVKLDIATKGK

-621 DEVNKNLENLDFK
+621 DEVNKNLENLGFQ
-634 VSTINPNE
+634 VTNLNPNE
-642 ISIEKLQQFDAV
+642 ITTENLKSFDAV
-654 ILGIRAFNVVDELKY
+654 ILGIRAFNVVDELKF
-669 KNKILFQYV
+669 KNKILFDYV
-678 ENGGNLIIQY
+678 ANGGNVIVQY
-688 NTTNNLVTKEIAP
+688 NTTNNLITKEIAP
-701 YNLELSR
+701 YNVKLSR

-724 HKVLNEPNKITEK
+724 HKVLNQPNKISEK
-737 DFEGWKQEQG
+737 DFTGWVQEQG
-747 LNYPNE
+747 LYYPNE
-753 FDASF
+753 WSSEFI
-758 TPILSS
+758 PILAS
-764 NDKGEK
+764 NDE
-770 PKNGETILIDYAG
+770 GETPKKGGLLIAKHGKGNYIYTG
-783 FLEDGTLFDTS
+783 LSFFREL
-794 NPEVA
+794 PEGVSGA
-799 KTFGT
+799 Y
-804 FDELRA
+804 R
-810 MQNGYSLLPYQIG
+810 LL
-823 AKNLIP
+823 ANLI
-829 GFIEAVNKLNIG
+829 AL
-841 DKAVLFIPSKLAYGE
+841 DK
-856 QGAGNAIPPN
+856 
-866 ANIIFEI
+866 
-873 EIKDKK
+873 

>member
-1 MNRSITSIFIFL
+1 MNRSFTSIFIFL
-13 ISIISFAQAPQKL
+13 ISSLTFAQAPQKL
-26 NAVEIYEQV
+26 SSVEIYEQV

-128 TFSIWN
+128 TFAIWN

-153 IINRF
+153 IVNRF
-158 SHNTPGTT
+158 SHNTPGST

-181 DLVKHQPKRIFFNT
+181 DLVKYQPKRIFFNT

-289 GTILYEIEKNFN
+289 GKLLNEIEKNFN
-301 FGNPSVHIPNL
+301 FGNPSIHIPNL
-312 IKAYDLIQN
+312 IKAYDLIQQ

-348 AVADTETTTKDSN
+348 ALADTETITKDSK
-361 FNINIEV
+361 FNLQLEV
-368 INRSQSNAK
+368 INRSQSNVK
-377 LISVKALQL
+377 LISVNALNIKSEIQNK
-386 PLETKNSVLKNN
+386 PLKNN
-398 EKTSFQLKNVIIGEN
+398 EKVNFQFKDVVVGN
-413 ADYSNLFWLKEK
+413 AVDYSNLFWLKEQ

-431 RVSDK
+431 QVSDK
-436 SIRILPEVSSN
+436 SIRILPEVLTS
-447 FPVVFTIEIEGKTIE
+447 FPVIFTIEIEGKTIE

-477 ETYVPFTVLPDV
+477 ETYVPFSILPEFTSTIESKVL
-489 TTKIEPE
+489 
-496 VIIFNGTQ
+496 IFNSTQ
-504 AKEITVSVKAHKA
+504 PKEISVKVKAHKA
-517 NAKGILSLNIPNDW
+517 NASGKLSVVIPPDW
-531 KVNPKEIPFE
+531 KIEPQEIPFTIEAKNEERKFSFKIYPSKPE
-541 ITTKNE
+541 ITTK
-547 EKKFSFTLYPT
+547 LVAQ
-558 KPEIATKL
+558 IATSNGIL
-566 SAKAQIGNQIFDDKL
+566 DKEL

-587 HIPKQTILVP
+587 HIPKQTILV
-597 SESKLVKLDIATKGK
+597 SSAAKAVKLDIATKGK

-621 DEVNKNLENLDFK
+621 DEVNKNLENLGFQ
-634 VSTINPNE
+634 VTNLNPNE
-642 ISIEKLQQFDAV
+642 ITAENLKSYDAI
-654 ILGIRAFNVVDELKY
+654 ILGIRAFNVVEELKF
-669 KNKILFQYV
+669 KNKILFDYV
-678 ENGGNLIIQY
+678 FNGGNVIVQY
-688 NTTNNLVTKEIAP
+688 NTTNNLTTKEIAP

-719 FLAPN
+719 FLTPN
-724 HKVLNEPNKITEK
+724 HKVLNQPNKINEK
-737 DFEGWKQEQG
+737 DFTSWVQEQG
-747 LNYPNE
+747 LYYPNKWSSE
-753 FDASF
+753 FI
-758 TPILSS
+758 PILAS
-764 NDKGEK
+764 NDE
-770 PKNGETILIDYAG
+770 GETPKKGALLIAKHGKGNYIYTG
-783 FLEDGTLFDTS
+783 LSFFREL
-794 NPEVA
+794 PEGVSGA
-799 KTFGT
+799 Y
-804 FDELRA
+804 R
-810 MQNGYSLLPYQIG
+810 LL
-823 AKNLIP
+823 
-829 GFIEAVNKLNIG
+829 
-841 DKAVLFIPSKLAYGE
+841 
-856 QGAGNAIPPN
+856 
-866 ANIIFEI
+866 ANMIAL
-873 EIKDKK
+873 D

>member
-1 MNRSITSIFIFL
+1 MKRSFTSIFIFF
-13 ISIISFAQAPQKL
+13 ISIVAFAQAPQKL
-26 NAVEIYEQV
+26 NSVEIYEQV

-134 KNEVMEDVIQVIE
+134 KNEVLEDVIQVIE

-153 IINRF
+153 IVNRF

-181 DLVKHQPKRIFFNT
+181 DLVKYKPKRIFFNT

-215 AINSNVYYPL
+215 AINSNVFYPL

-245 FGTLGSRGDETEYL
+245 FGTLGSRGDEIEYL

-289 GTILYEIEKNFN
+289 GKILYDIEKNFN

-312 IKAYDLIQN
+312 IKAYDLIQK

-386 PLETKNSVLKNN
+386 PLETKNVVLKNN
-398 EKTSFQLKNVIIGEN
+398 EKTSFQLKNVVIGETV
-413 ADYSNLFWLKEK
+413 DYSNLFWLKEK

-504 AKEITVSVKAHKA
+504 SKEITVSVKAHKA
-517 NAKGILSLNIPNDW
+517 NANGVLSLNVPNDW

-541 ITTKNE
+541 IITKNE
-547 EKKFSFTLYPT
+547 EKKFTFTLYPT

-566 SAKAQIGNQIFDDKL
+566 SAKATIGNQTFDDKL

-597 SESKLVKLDIATKGK
+597 SESKLVKLDIEIKGK

-621 DEVNKNLENLDFK
+621 DEVNKNLENLGFK

-654 ILGIRAFNVVDELKY
+654 ILGIRAFNVIDELKY
-669 KNKILFQYV
+669 KNKILFEYV
-678 ENGGNLIIQY
+678 LVGGNLIIQY
-688 NTTNNLVTKEIAP
+688 NTTNNLITKEIAP
-701 YNLELSR
+701 YSLELSR

-719 FLAPN
+719 FLTPN
-724 HKVLNEPNKITEK
+724 HKVLNQPNKITEK
-737 DFEGWKQEQG
+737 DFTGWVQEQG
-747 LNYPNE
+747 LYYPNKWSSE
-753 FDASF
+753 FI
-758 TPILSS
+758 PILAS
-764 NDKGEK
+764 NDE
-770 PKNGETILIDYAG
+770 GETSKTGGLLIAKYG
-783 FLEDGTLFDTS
+783 KGNYIYTGLSFFREL
-794 NPEVA
+794 PEGVSGA
-799 KTFGT
+799 Y
-804 FDELRA
+804 R
-810 MQNGYSLLPYQIG
+810 LL
-823 AKNLIP
+823 ANLI
-829 GFIEAVNKLNIG
+829 AL
-841 DKAVLFIPSKLAYGE
+841 DK
-856 QGAGNAIPPN
+856 
-866 ANIIFEI
+866 
-873 EIKDKK
+873 

>member
-1 MNRSITSIFIFL
+1 
-13 ISIISFAQAPQKL
+13 
-26 NAVEIYEQV
+26 
-35 QKLNFLGKV
+35 
-44 LYVAAHPDDENTK
+44 
-57 LITYFSN
+57 
-64 HYHAQTAYLS
+64 
-74 LTRGD
+74 
-79 GGQNLIGTE
+79 
-88 LREKLG
+88 
-94 AIRTQELLAARRIDG
+94 
-109 GEQFFTR
+109 
-116 ANDFGFSKEPNE
+116 
-128 TFSIWN
+128 
-134 KNEVMEDVIQVIE
+134 VIE

-153 IINRF
+153 IVNRF

-206 DAADKSKLL
+206 DAADKSNLL

-245 FGTLGSRGDETEYL
+245 FGTLGSRGDEIEYL

-289 GTILYEIEKNFN
+289 GKILYEIEKNFN

-386 PLETKNSVLKNN
+386 PLETKNLVLKNN
-398 EKTSFQLKNVIIGEN
+398 QKINFQLKNVVIGEN
-413 ADYSNLFWLKEK
+413 VDYSNLFWLKEP

-504 AKEITVSVKAHKA
+504 SKEITVSVKAHKT
-517 NAKGILSLNIPNDW
+517 NAKGVLSLNIPTDW

-547 EKKFSFTLYPT
+547 EKKFTFTLYPT
-558 KPEIATKL
+558 KAEITTKL
-566 SAKAQIGNQIFDDKL
+566 SAKAQIGNQTFDDKL

-621 DEVNKNLENLDFK
+621 DEVNKNLEHLGFK

-642 ISIEKLQQFDAV
+642 ISIENLQQFDAV

-678 ENGGNLIIQY
+678 ENGGNLIVQY
-688 NTTNNLVTKEIAP
+688 NTTNNLITKEIAP
-701 YNLELSR
+701 INLEISK
-708 DRVTDENAKVT
+708 DRVTNENAKVT

-724 HKVLNEPNKITEK
+724 HKVLNQPNKITEK
-737 DFEGWKQEQG
+737 DFTGWVQEQG
-747 LNYPNE
+747 LYYPNKWSSE
-753 FDASF
+753 FI
-758 TPILSS
+758 PILAS
-764 NDKGEK
+764 NDEGESSKTGGLVIAKFGKGNYIYTGLSFFRE
-770 PKNGETILIDYAG
+770 L
-783 FLEDGTLFDTS
+783 
-794 NPEVA
+794 PEGVSGA
-799 KTFGT
+799 Y
-804 FDELRA
+804 R
-810 MQNGYSLLPYQIG
+810 LLANMI
-823 AKNLIP
+823 AL
-829 GFIEAVNKLNIG
+829 
-841 DKAVLFIPSKLAYGE
+841 DK
-856 QGAGNAIPPN
+856 
-866 ANIIFEI
+866 
-873 EIKDKK
+873 

>member
-1 MNRSITSIFIFL
+1 MNRSFTSIFILL
-13 ISIISFAQAPQKL
+13 ISIITFAQAPQKL
-26 NAVEIYEQV
+26 SSVEIYEQV

-128 TFSIWN
+128 TFAIWN

-153 IINRF
+153 IVNRF

-181 DLVKHQPKRIFFNT
+181 DLVKYQPKRIFFNT

-264 DLPSNTNLF
+264 NLPSNTNLF

-289 GTILYEIEKNFN
+289 GKLLNEIEKNFN
-301 FGNPSVHIPNL
+301 FGNPSIHIPNL
-312 IKAYDLIQN
+312 IKAYDLIQK

-348 AVADTETTTKDSN
+348 ALADTETITKDSK
-361 FNINIEV
+361 FNLQLEV
-368 INRSQSNAK
+368 INRSQSNVK
-377 LISVKALQL
+377 LISVNALNIKN
-386 PLETKNSVLKNN
+386 ETQNKPLKNN
-398 EKTSFQLKNVIIGEN
+398 EKVNFQFKDVEVGN
-413 ADYSNLFWLKEK
+413 AVDYSNLFWLKEQ

-431 RVSDK
+431 QVSDK
-436 SIRILPEVSSN
+436 SIRILPEVSTS
-447 FPVVFTIEIEGKTIE
+447 FPVIFTIEIEGKTIE

-477 ETYVPFTVLPDV
+477 ETYVPFKILPEFTSTIESKVL
-489 TTKIEPE
+489 
-496 VIIFNGTQ
+496 IFNSTQ
-504 AKEITVSVKAHKA
+504 PKEISVKVKAHKA
-517 NAKGILSLNIPNDW
+517 NASGKLSVVIPTDW
-531 KVNPKEIPFE
+531 KIEPQEIPFTIEAKNEERKFSFKIYPSKPE
-541 ITTKNE
+541 ITTK
-547 EKKFSFTLYPT
+547 LVAQ
-558 KPEIATKL
+558 IATL
-566 SAKAQIGNQIFDDKL
+566 NGTLDKEL

-587 HIPKQTILVP
+587 HIPKQTILVT
-597 SESKLVKLDIATKGK
+597 SAAKAVKLDIATKGK

-621 DEVNKNLENLDFK
+621 DEVNKNLENLGFQ
-634 VSTINPNE
+634 VTNLNPNE
-642 ISIEKLQQFDAV
+642 ITAENLKSYDAI
-654 ILGIRAFNVVDELKY
+654 ILGIRAFNVVDELKF
-669 KNKILFQYV
+669 KNKILFDYV
-678 ENGGNLIIQY
+678 FNGGNVIVQY
-688 NTTNNLVTKEIAP
+688 NTTNNLITKEIAP

-719 FLAPN
+719 FLTPN
-724 HKVLNEPNKITEK
+724 HKVLNQPNKINEK
-737 DFEGWKQEQG
+737 DFTGWVQEQG
-747 LNYPNE
+747 LYYPNKWSSE
-753 FDASF
+753 FI
-758 TPILSS
+758 PILAS
-764 NDKGEK
+764 NDE
-770 PKNGETILIDYAG
+770 GETPKKGALLIAKHGKGNYIYTG
-783 FLEDGTLFDTS
+783 LSYFREL
-794 NPEVA
+794 PEGVSGA
-799 KTFGT
+799 Y
-804 FDELRA
+804 R
-810 MQNGYSLLPYQIG
+810 LL
-823 AKNLIP
+823 
-829 GFIEAVNKLNIG
+829 
-841 DKAVLFIPSKLAYGE
+841 
-856 QGAGNAIPPN
+856 
-866 ANIIFEI
+866 ANIIAL
-873 EIKDKK
+873 D

>member
-1 MNRSITSIFIFL
+1 MNRSFTSIFILL
-13 ISIISFAQAPQKL
+13 ISIITFAQAPQKL
-26 NAVEIYEQV
+26 SSVEIYEQV

-128 TFSIWN
+128 TFAIWN

-153 IINRF
+153 IVNRF

-181 DLVKHQPKRIFFNT
+181 DLVKYQPKRIFFNT

-264 DLPSNTNLF
+264 NLPSNTNLF

-289 GTILYEIEKNFN
+289 GKLLYEIEKNFN

-312 IKAYDLIQN
+312 IKAYDLIQK

-348 AVADTETTTKDSN
+348 ALADTETITKDSK
-361 FNINIEV
+361 FNLQLEV
-368 INRSQSNAK
+368 INRSQSNVK
-377 LISVKALQL
+377 LISVNALNIKN
-386 PLETKNSVLKNN
+386 ETQNKPLKNN
-398 EKTSFQLKNVIIGEN
+398 EKVNFQFKDVVVGN
-413 ADYSNLFWLKEK
+413 AVDYSNLFWLKEQ

-431 RVSDK
+431 QVSDK
-436 SIRILPEVSSN
+436 SIRILPEVSTS
-447 FPVVFTIEIEGKTIE
+447 FPVIFTIEIEGKTIE

-477 ETYVPFTVLPDV
+477 ETYVPFTILPEFTSTIESKVL
-489 TTKIEPE
+489 
-496 VIIFNGTQ
+496 IFNSTQ
-504 AKEITVSVKAHKA
+504 PKEISVKVKAHKA
-517 NAKGILSLNIPNDW
+517 NASGKLSVVIPTDW
-531 KVNPKEIPFE
+531 KIEPQEIPFTIEAKNEERKFSFKIYPSKPE
-541 ITTKNE
+541 ITTN
-547 EKKFSFTLYPT
+547 LVAQ
-558 KPEIATKL
+558 IATSNGTL
-566 SAKAQIGNQIFDDKL
+566 DKEL

-587 HIPKQTILVP
+587 HIPKQTILVT
-597 SESKLVKLDIATKGK
+597 SAAKAVKLDIATKGK

-621 DEVNKNLENLDFK
+621 DEVNKNLENLGFQ
-634 VSTINPNE
+634 VTNLNPNE
-642 ISIEKLQQFDAV
+642 ITAENLKSYDAI
-654 ILGIRAFNVVDELKY
+654 ILGIRAFNVVDELKF
-669 KNKILFQYV
+669 KNKILFDYV
-678 ENGGNLIIQY
+678 FNGGNVIVQY
-688 NTTNNLVTKEIAP
+688 NTTNNLITKEIAP

-719 FLAPN
+719 FLTPN
-724 HKVLNEPNKITEK
+724 HKVLNQPNKITEK
-737 DFEGWKQEQG
+737 DFTSWVQEQG
-747 LNYPNE
+747 LYYPNKWSSE
-753 FDASF
+753 FI
-758 TPILSS
+758 PILAS
-764 NDKGEK
+764 NDE
-770 PKNGETILIDYAG
+770 GETPKKGGLLIAKHGKGNYIYTG
-783 FLEDGTLFDTS
+783 LSFFREL
-794 NPEVA
+794 PEGVSGA
-799 KTFGT
+799 Y
-804 FDELRA
+804 R
-810 MQNGYSLLPYQIG
+810 LL
-823 AKNLIP
+823 
-829 GFIEAVNKLNIG
+829 
-841 DKAVLFIPSKLAYGE
+841 
-856 QGAGNAIPPN
+856 
-866 ANIIFEI
+866 ANMIAL
-873 EIKDKK
+873 D

>member
-1 MNRSITSIFIFL
+1 MNRSFTSIFIFF
-13 ISIISFAQAPQKL
+13 ISIVALAQAPQKL
-26 NAVEIYEQV
+26 NSVEIYEQV

-128 TFSIWN
+128 TFAIWN
-134 KNEVMEDVIQVIE
+134 KEEVMEDVIQVME

-153 IINRF
+153 IVNRF
-158 SHNTPGTT
+158 AHNTPGTT

-181 DLVKHQPKRIFFNT
+181 DLVKYQPKRIFFNT

-215 AINSNVYYPL
+215 SINSNVFYPL

-245 FGTLGSRGDETEYL
+245 FGTLGTRGDEIEYL

-289 GTILYEIEKNFN
+289 GKILYDIEKNFN

-312 IKAYDLIQN
+312 IKAYDLIQK

-348 AVADTETTTKDSN
+348 AVSDTETITKDSK
-361 FNINIEV
+361 FNLQLEV
-368 INRSQSNAK
+368 INRSQSNVK
-377 LISVKALQL
+377 LISVNALNIKSEIQNK
-386 PLETKNSVLKNN
+386 PLKNN
-398 EKTSFQLKNVIIGEN
+398 EKVNFQFKDVVVGN
-413 ADYSNLFWLKEK
+413 AVDYSNLFWLKEQ

-436 SIRILPEVSSN
+436 SIRILPEISTS
-447 FPVVFTIEIEGKTIE
+447 FPVIFTMEIEGKTIE
-462 FVKNICYKFNNPDDG
+462 FVKNITYKFNNPDDG
-477 ETYVPFTVLPDV
+477 ETYIPFTILPEF
-489 TTKIEPE
+489 TSAIEPK
-496 VIIFNGTQ
+496 VIIFNSTQ
-504 AKEITVSVKAHKA
+504 PKEITVKVKAHKA
-517 NAKGILSLNIPNDW
+517 NASGKLSLAIPQDW
-531 KVNPKEIPFE
+531 KIEPKEIPFTIE
-541 ITTKNE
+541 AKNE
-547 EKKFSFTLYPT
+547 ERKFTFKVYPT
-558 KPEIATKL
+558 KPEITSKL
-566 SAKAQIGNQIFDDKL
+566 VAQISTSNGTLDKEL
-581 ITIQYP
+581 VTIQYP
-587 HIPKQTILVP
+587 HIPKQTILVA
-597 SESKLVKLDIATKGK
+597 SESKVVKLDIATKGK

-621 DEVNKNLENLDFK
+621 DEVNKNLENLGFQ
-634 VSTINPNE
+634 VTNLNPNE
-642 ISIEKLQQFDAV
+642 ITTENLKSFDAV
-654 ILGIRAFNVVDELKY
+654 ILGIRAFNVVDELKF
-669 KNKILFQYV
+669 KNKILFDYV
-678 ENGGNLIIQY
+678 ANGGNVIVQY
-688 NTTNNLVTKEIAP
+688 NTTNNLITKEIAP
-701 YNLELSR
+701 YNLKLSR

-724 HKVLNEPNKITEK
+724 HKVLNQPNKISEK
-737 DFEGWKQEQG
+737 DFTGWVQEQG
-747 LNYPNE
+747 LYYPNE
-753 FDASF
+753 WSSEFI
-758 TPILSS
+758 PILAS
-764 NDKGEK
+764 NDE
-770 PKNGETILIDYAG
+770 GETPKKGGLLIAKHGKGNYIYTG
-783 FLEDGTLFDTS
+783 LSFFREL
-794 NPEVA
+794 PEGVSGA
-799 KTFGT
+799 Y
-804 FDELRA
+804 R
-810 MQNGYSLLPYQIG
+810 LL
-823 AKNLIP
+823 ANLI
-829 GFIEAVNKLNIG
+829 AL
-841 DKAVLFIPSKLAYGE
+841 DK
-856 QGAGNAIPPN
+856 
-866 ANIIFEI
+866 
-873 EIKDKK
+873 

>member
-1 MNRSITSIFIFL
+1 MNRSFTSIFIFL
-13 ISIISFAQAPQKL
+13 ISIVALAQAPQKL
-26 NAVEIYEQV
+26 NSVEIYEQV

-134 KNEVMEDVIQVIE
+134 KNEVLEDVIQVIE

-153 IINRF
+153 IVNRF

-181 DLVKHQPKRIFFNT
+181 DLVKYKPKRIFFNT

-215 AINSNVYYPL
+215 AINSNVFYPL

-245 FGTLGSRGDETEYL
+245 FGTLGSRGDEIEYL

-289 GTILYEIEKNFN
+289 GKILYDIEKNFN

-312 IKAYDLIQN
+312 IKAYDLIQK

-386 PLETKNSVLKNN
+386 PLETKNVVLKNN
-398 EKTSFQLKNVIIGEN
+398 EKTSFQLKKVVIGETV
-413 ADYSNLFWLKEK
+413 DYSNLFWLKEK

-477 ETYVPFTVLPDV
+477 ETYVPFTVLPSV
-489 TTKIEPE
+489 TSSIEPK
-496 VIIFNGTQ
+496 VVIFNATQ
-504 AKEITVSVKAHKA
+504 PKEITVVVKAHKA
-517 NAKGILSLNIPNDW
+517 NISGKLSLDIPADW
-531 KVNPKEIPFE
+531 KVSPNEIPFE
-541 ITTKNE
+541 IAAKNE
-547 EKKFSFTLYPT
+547 DKKFTFTLYPT
-558 KPEIATKL
+558 KKEITTKIK
-566 SAKAQIGNQIFDDKL
+566 AKVEINNQIIDKEL

-597 SESKLVKLDIATKGK
+597 SESKIVKLDIETKGK
-612 NIGYIMGAG
+612 NIGYIIGAG
-621 DEVNKNLENLDFK
+621 DEVNKNIENLGFT
-634 VSTINPNE
+634 VTNINVNE
-642 ISIEKLQQFDAV
+642 ITDDNLKRFDAI
-654 ILGIRAFNVVDELKY
+654 ILGIRAFNVIDELKY
-669 KNKILFQYV
+669 KNKTLFNYV
-678 ENGGNLIIQY
+678 ANGGNLIVQY

-719 FLAPN
+719 FLQPD
-724 HKVLNEPNKITEK
+724 HKVLNQPNKITSK
-737 DFEGWKQEQG
+737 DFEGWVQEQG
-747 LNYPNE
+747 LYYPNKWSSE
-753 FDASF
+753 FI
-758 TPILSS
+758 PILAS
-764 NDKGEK
+764 NDEGESSKTGGLVIAKYGKGNYIYTGLSFFRE
-770 PKNGETILIDYAG
+770 L
-783 FLEDGTLFDTS
+783 
-794 NPEVA
+794 PEGVSGA
-799 KTFGT
+799 Y
-804 FDELRA
+804 R
-810 MQNGYSLLPYQIG
+810 LL
-823 AKNLIP
+823 ANLI
-829 GFIEAVNKLNIG
+829 AL
-841 DKAVLFIPSKLAYGE
+841 DK
-856 QGAGNAIPPN
+856 
-866 ANIIFEI
+866 
-873 EIKDKK
+873 

>member
-1 MNRSITSIFIFL
+1 MKRSFTSIFIFF
-13 ISIISFAQAPQKL
+13 ISIVTFAQAPQKL
-26 NAVEIYEQV
+26 NSVEIYEQV

-128 TFSIWN
+128 TFAIWN

-153 IINRF
+153 IVNRF
-158 SHNTPGTT
+158 AHNTPGTT

-181 DLVKHQPKRIFFNT
+181 DLVNYKPKRIFFNT

-215 AINSNVYYPL
+215 AINSNVFYPL

-245 FGTLGSRGDETEYL
+245 FGTLGTRGDEIEYL

-283 KGGNEI
+283 IGGNEI
-289 GTILYEIEKNFN
+289 GKILYDIEKNFN

-312 IKAYDLIQN
+312 IKAYDLIQK

-348 AVADTETTTKDSN
+348 AVADTETITKDSK
-361 FNINIEV
+361 FNLQLEV
-368 INRSQSNAK
+368 INRSQSNVK
-377 LISVKALQL
+377 LISVNALNIKN
-386 PLETKNSVLKNN
+386 ETQNKLLKNN
-398 EKTSFQLKNVIIGEN
+398 EKVSFQFKDVVVGN
-413 ADYSNLFWLKEK
+413 AVDYSNLFWLKEQ

-431 RVSDK
+431 QVSDK
-436 SIRILPEVSSN
+436 SIRILPEISTS
-447 FPVVFTIEIEGKTIE
+447 FPVIFTMEIEGKTIE
-462 FVKNICYKFNNPDDG
+462 FVKNITYKFNNPDDG
-477 ETYVPFTVLPDV
+477 ETYVPFTILPEF
-489 TTKIEPE
+489 TSTIEPK
-496 VIIFNGTQ
+496 VVIFNSTQ
-504 AKEITVSVKAHKA
+504 PKEITVKVKAHKA
-517 NAKGILSLNIPNDW
+517 NASGKLSLAIPQDW
-531 KVNPKEIPFE
+531 KIEPKEIPFTIE
-541 ITTKNE
+541 AKNE
-547 EKKFSFTLYPT
+547 EHNFTFKVYPT
-558 KPEIATKL
+558 KPEVTSKL
-566 SAKAQIGNQIFDDKL
+566 VAQITTSNGILDKEL
-581 ITIQYP
+581 VTIQYT
-587 HIPKQTILVP
+587 HIPKQTILVT
-597 SESKLVKLDIATKGK
+597 SESKVVKLDIATKGK

-621 DEVNKNLENLDFK
+621 DEVNKNLENLGFQ
-634 VSTINPNE
+634 VTNLNPNDITTE
-642 ISIEKLQQFDAV
+642 NLKVFDAV
-654 ILGIRAFNVVDELKY
+654 ILGIRAFNVVDELKF
-669 KNKILFQYV
+669 KNKILFDYV
-678 ENGGNLIIQY
+678 ANGGNVIVQY
-688 NTTNNLVTKEIAP
+688 NTTNNLITKEIAP
-701 YNLELSR
+701 YQLKLSR

-724 HKVLNEPNKITEK
+724 HKVLNQPNKISEK
-737 DFEGWKQEQG
+737 DFTGWFQEQG
-747 LNYPNE
+747 LYYPNE
-753 FDASF
+753 WSSEFI
-758 TPILSS
+758 PILAS
-764 NDKGEK
+764 NDE
-770 PKNGETILIDYAG
+770 GETPKKGGLLIAKHGKGNYIYTG
-783 FLEDGTLFDTS
+783 LSFFREL
-794 NPEVA
+794 PEGVSGA
-799 KTFGT
+799 Y
-804 FDELRA
+804 R
-810 MQNGYSLLPYQIG
+810 LL
-823 AKNLIP
+823 ANLI
-829 GFIEAVNKLNIG
+829 AL
-841 DKAVLFIPSKLAYGE
+841 DK
-856 QGAGNAIPPN
+856 
-866 ANIIFEI
+866 
-873 EIKDKK
+873 